1 MHFDLDMTLSF
12 SCLISGHSISNFA
25 QWYFNIYT
33 RPNND
38 GYRRHP
44 KFMGILY
51 TSVRH
56 TVEEYR
62 YSPLNT
68 WRNNDVVITS
78 KRRHCDVITSQWRR
92 FDVITT
98 SFLRNVSAGRGYV
111 KLLSSFTKRFSIFSE
126 CETANHILIDSNGDE
141 LKYIKVVVTFNL
153 KRSINCLVTYS
164 LNHNILFIDAVHCF
178 IWMYNSML
186 TNNGC
191 IITNFR
197 IEMHILRLRQKN
209 SLCLGNVCAVDS
221 GWWYKIISR

>member
-51 TSVRH
+51 TSVRP

-62 YSPLNT
+62 YRS
-68 WRNNDVVITS
+68 
-78 KRRHCDVITSQWRR
+78 
-92 FDVITT
+92 
-98 SFLRNVSAGRGYV
+98 YV
-111 KLLSSFTKRFSIFSE
+111 KLLSSFKKRFSIFSE
-126 CETANHILIDSNGDE
+126 CETAKHILIDSNGDE

-197 IEMHILRLRQKN
+197 VEMHILRLRQKN

-221 GWWYKIISR
+221 GWWYEIISR